1 MHFQRCTGP
10 ILCVKMT
17 TLQLRLNDVWWDWRT
32 LRFDYAINFESFHSR
47 GSINGFYPIFIQL
60 SGAWT
65 WEDFPHSHVFKS
77 QWVRNCTQR
86 LPLRNRNKLGDYRKS
101 HSVEA
106 DKTILIFDGQNMMH
120 WMRTDSLL
128 LCSVFRCIF
137 ITIACYLTQI
147 HKKYA
152 NLLISFVTMS
162 INNDLQKTEFF
173 HLNNL
178 FVRVFFSAAFCEVR

>member
-1 MHFQRCTGP
+1 MDSTQFLFNCLVPGHEKIF
-10 ILCVKMT
+10 
-17 TLQLRLNDVWWDWRT
+17 RT
-32 LRFDYAINFESFHSR
+32 LTFLNH
-47 GSINGFYPIFIQL
+47 NGCGIVRN
-60 SGAWT
+60 
-65 WEDFPHSHVFKS
+65 DFPSATGTNF
-77 QWVRNCTQR
+77 
-86 LPLRNRNKLGDYRKS
+86 GDYRKS

-106 DKTILIFDGQNMMH
+106 DETILIFDGQNMMH

-128 LCSVFRCIF
+128 LCAVFHCIF

-178 FVRVFFSAAFCEVR
+178 FVRVFSAAFCEVRETWLEIDELNCKS